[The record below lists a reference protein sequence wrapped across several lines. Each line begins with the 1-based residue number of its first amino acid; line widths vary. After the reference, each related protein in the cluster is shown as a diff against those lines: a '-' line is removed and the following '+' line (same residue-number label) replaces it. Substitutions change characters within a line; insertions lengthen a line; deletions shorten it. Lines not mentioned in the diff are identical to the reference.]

1 MSVSEASVAIGEAEH
16 SIADALPAPRRAPE
30 ISNWKLALYALPSIP
45 LSFLYYPAA
54 ILMPPFYAREV
65 GISLGAVGLLLLL
78 SRAADVVLDPMIGRW
93 SDMTQSRFGRRKL
106 WMMIGTPILMLGA
119 FLLYIPLVSGAGW
132 YLMLASFVIYA
143 GGSCYGLS
151 YSAWGT
157 EIVETYH
164 GRSRLAAFRETAG
177 VLGGII
183 SAAIPAI
190 TGLYGH
196 TVDRF
201 TMGVVAAVIIVLVPS
216 AMLIATTFVEEPPV
230 TRRIHVPWLP
240 SLKALF
246 GNKPF
251 RLFCFCYVIF
261 TLGGS
266 VASVTLVFFM
276 SDYLQQPAIVGPGLF
291 TVTIMTLAAVPL
303 WLWVSRRIGKHAATA
318 TSLMLTMLLYAGVT
332 PLLHAGQG
340 WWYVGLL
347 AIMGATSSGFTTL
360 PLGMIGDIID
370 YDTLIHRQPRGGIY
384 WGVWSF
390 AQKVAPAI
398 GIGITLPFLQWLG
411 FHPGAH
417 NSQSSLDALKYV
429 YCFGPVPF
437 YVLGGL
443 LLYWFPLTARRHD
456 IIRRRLLQRQTRAS
470 SAT

>member
-1 MSVSEASVAIGEAEH
+1 MSVSEASVSIGEAEH
-16 SIADALPAPRRAPE
+16 SIADALP
-30 ISNWKLALYALPSIP
+30 SIP
-45 LSFLYYPAA
+45 LSFLFYPAA
-54 ILMPPFYAREV
+54 ILMPAFYAREV
-65 GISLGAVGLLLLL
+65 GVSLGAVGLLLLL

-106 WMMIGTPILMLGA
+106 WMVIGSPILMLGA
-119 FLLYIPLVSGAGW
+119 FLLYVPLVSGAGW

-201 TMGVVAAVIIVLVPS
+201 TMGIIAAVIIVMVPA

-246 GNKPF
+246 AYKPF
-251 RLFCFCYVIF
+251 RLFCFCYVVF

-266 VASVTLVFFM
+266 VASATRVFFM
-276 SDYLQQPAIVGPGLF
+276 SD
-291 TVTIMTLAAVPL
+291 
-303 WLWVSRRIGKHAATA
+303 
-318 TSLMLTMLLYAGVT
+318 
-332 PLLHAGQG
+332 
-340 WWYVGLL
+340 
-347 AIMGATSSGFTTL
+347 
-360 PLGMIGDIID
+360 
-370 YDTLIHRQPRGGIY
+370 
-384 WGVWSF
+384 
-390 AQKVAPAI
+390 
-398 GIGITLPFLQWLG
+398 
-411 FHPGAH
+411 
-417 NSQSSLDALKYV
+417 
-429 YCFGPVPF
+429 
-437 YVLGGL
+437 
-443 LLYWFPLTARRHD
+443 
-456 IIRRRLLQRQTRAS
+456 
-470 SAT
+470 

>member
-1 MSVSEASVAIGEAEH
+1 MSVNDVVIGEAELAI
-16 SIADALPAPRRAPE
+16 SDAQPASKRAPE
-30 ISNWKLALYALPSIP
+30 VSNWKLAIYALPSIP
-45 LSFLYYPAA
+45 LSFLFYPAA

-65 GISLGAVGLLLLL
+65 GVSLAAVGVLLLL
-78 SRAADVVLDPMIGRW
+78 SRAADVFLDPMIGRW

-106 WMMIGTPILMLGA
+106 WMMIGAPILMLGA
-119 FLLYIPLVSGAGW
+119 FLLYVPLISGAGW

-177 VLGGII
+177 VLGGVI
-183 SAAIPAI
+183 SASIPAI
-190 TGLYGH
+190 TALYGH

-201 TMGVVAAVIIVLVPS
+201 TMGIVALVIIVMVPA
-216 AMLIATTFVEEPPV
+216 AMLIAVIFVDEPPV
-230 TRRIHVPWLP
+230 KRHVQVPWFP

-246 GNKPF
+246 KNRPF
-251 RLFCFCYVIF
+251 RLFCVCYVIF

-276 SDYLQQPAIVGPGLF
+276 SDYLKQPSIVGPGLF
-291 TVTIMTLAAVPL
+291 TATIMTLAAVPL

-318 TSLMLTMLLYAGVT
+318 TSLLLTMLLYAGVT
-332 PLLHAGQG
+332 PLLRAGQG

-347 AIMGATSSGFTTL
+347 AVMGVTSSGFSTL

-370 YDTLIHRQPRGGIY
+370 YDTLIYRQPRGGLY

-390 AQKVAPAI
+390 AQKVAPAL
-398 GIGITLPFLQWLG
+398 GIGLTLPFLQWLG

-417 NSQSSLDALKYV
+417 NSYASLTALKYV

-437 YVLGGL
+437 YVIGGL
-443 LLYWFPLTARRHD
+443 LLYWFPITARRHE
-456 IIRRRLLQRQTRAS
+456 IIRRRLLQRQARA
-470 SAT
+470 AG

>member
-1 MSVSEASVAIGEAEH
+1 MSMSEAGIGEAAH
-16 SIADALPAPRRAPE
+16 AIAEALPAPRAAPE
-30 ISNWKLALYALPSIP
+30 ISNGKLAIYALPSIP
-45 LSFLYYPAA
+45 LSFLFYPAA
-54 ILMPPFYAREV
+54 ILMPAFYASQV
-65 GISLGAVGLLLLL
+65 GVSLAAVGGLLLL
-78 SRAADVVLDPMIGRW
+78 SRAADVFLDPMIGRW
-93 SDMTQSRFGRRKL
+93 SDMTRSRFGRRKL
-106 WMMIGTPILMLGA
+106 WMMIGAPILMLGA
-119 FLLYIPLVSGAGW
+119 FLLYVPLVSGAGW

-196 TVDRF
+196 TVDHF
-201 TMGVVAAVIIVLVPS
+201 TMGVVAAVIIVTVPA

-230 TRRIHVPWLP
+230 TRRVHMPWLP

-246 GNKPF
+246 ANRPF

-266 VASVTLVFFM
+266 VASATLVFFM
-276 SDYLQQPAIVGPGLF
+276 SDYLRQPAIVGPGLF
-291 TVTIMTLAAVPL
+291 TATITTLVAVPL
-303 WLWVSRRIGKHAATA
+303 WLWISHRIGKHAAVA

-347 AIMGATSSGFTTL
+347 AVMGVTSSGFSTL

-370 YDTLIHRQPRGGIY
+370 YDTLINRQPRGGIY

-390 AQKVAPAI
+390 AQKVAPAL

-417 NSQSSLDALKYV
+417 NSQSSLGALKYV

-437 YVLGGL
+437 YVIGGL
-443 LLYWFPLTARRHD
+443 LLYWFPLNARRHG
-456 IIRRRLLQRQTRAS
+456 IIRRRLLQRQARAT
-470 SAT
+470 A

>member
-1 MSVSEASVAIGEAEH
+1 MSVSEASVAIGDAEH
-16 SIADALPAPRRAPE
+16 SIADAQPAPPGARE
-30 ISNWKLALYALPSIP
+30 ISNGKLAIYALPSIP
-45 LSFLYYPAA
+45 LAFLFYPAA
-54 ILMPPFYAREV
+54 ILMPAFYAREIGV
-65 GISLGAVGLLLLL
+65 SLAAVGGILLL

-106 WMMIGTPILMLGA
+106 WMMIGTPILMLGGL
-119 FLLYIPLVSGAGW
+119 LLYVPLVSGAAW
-132 YLMLASFVIYA
+132 YLLLASFVIYA

-177 VLGGII
+177 VVGSIL

-201 TMGVVAAVIIVLVPS
+201 TMSIVAAMIIVTVPL
-216 AMLIATTFVEEPPV
+216 AMIIATTFVEEPPV
-230 TRRIHVPWLP
+230 TRRIAVPWLP
-240 SLKALF
+240 SIKGLF
-246 GNKPF
+246 ANRPF

-266 VASVTLVFFM
+266 IASATLVFFM
-276 SDYLQQPAIVGPGLF
+276 SDYLGQPAIVGPGLF
-291 TVTIMTLAAVPL
+291 TVTIMTLAAVPF

-318 TSLMLTMLLYAGVT
+318 TSLLLSMLLYGGVT

-340 WWYVGLL
+340 WYYVGLL
-347 AIMGATSSGFTTL
+347 AVMGVTSSGFITL

-370 YDTLIHRQPRGGIY
+370 YDTLVHGQPRGGIY

-390 AQKVAPAI
+390 AQKVAPAA

-411 FHPGAH
+411 FHPGGH
-417 NSQSSLDALKYV
+417 NDHAALEALKYV

-437 YVLGGL
+437 YVLGGV
-443 LLYWFPLTARRHD
+443 LLYWFPITARRHG
-456 IIRRRLLQRQTRAS
+456 IIRRRLQQREARQ
-470 SAT
+470 SAKH